1 MIIWERKFYRNTVHA
16 DIEIKGR
23 REGL

>member
-1 MIIWERKFYRNTVHA
+1 MIIWERKFYRDTVHA